1 MQNAYVGAHM
11 LVCMQVY
18 VIVRALLH
26 NNQYQRWAAIPFFC
40 LSFFILFAAFAAAR
54 AELHV

>member
-1 MQNAYVGAHM
+1 M